1 MERMQPIRVVLA
13 DDHPF
18 VRAGIRATLAA
29 EHDVALIGEA
39 ADGEEARRLCCELKP
54 DVLLLDLDMP
64 GHRPVET
71 VSYMQEHCANTK
83 VLVLTAYDDDT
94 YVRALV
100 AIGVQGYVL
109 KDEAPETVVQAI
121 RTVTLGGMWFS
132 QSVLAKMAKGK
143 PSPALSDRERELL
156 SLVALGWDNQR
167 IAGKLGLAGQTVRNY
182 LSQLY
187 QKLGLGSKSEAI
199 VWAREHNLD
208 QIDKPS

>member
-1 MERMQPIRVVLA
+1 METAQTIRVVLA

-18 VRAGIRATLAA
+18 VRAGIRSTLAS
-29 EHDVALIGEA
+29 ERDVALVGEA
-39 ADGEEARRLCCELKP
+39 ANGDEARHLCCDLKP

-71 VSYMQEHCANTK
+71 VSYLREHCSGTK
-83 VLVLTAYDDDT
+83 VLVLTAYDDEA
-94 YVRALV
+94 YIRALV
-100 AIGVQGYVL
+100 GIGVQGYVL

-121 RTVTLGGMWFS
+121 RTLTLGGMWFS
-132 QSVLAKMAKGK
+132 PSVMAKMAKGK
-143 PSPALSDRERELL
+143 PVPALSDRERDLL

-167 IAGKLGLAGQTVRNY
+167 IAGKLGLADQTVRNY

-208 QIDKPS
+208 YTENPS